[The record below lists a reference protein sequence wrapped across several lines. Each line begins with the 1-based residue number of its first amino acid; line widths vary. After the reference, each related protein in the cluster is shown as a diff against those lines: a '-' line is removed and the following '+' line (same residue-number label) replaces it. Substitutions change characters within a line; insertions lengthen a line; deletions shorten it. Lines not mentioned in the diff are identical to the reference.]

1 MKNTRRTFIKN
12 AISGGIVL
20 GIGGLVPAF
29 SAKSYRQIVG
39 ANEKIRVA
47 VMGVNSRGLAVSKNF
62 ALQKNCEVIHVC
74 DVDSRAAENCINALG
89 KIQSFMPQATP
100 DFRVALED
108 KNLDALIV
116 TAPDHWHAPATLLA
130 C

>member
-29 SAKSYRQIVG
+29 SAKSYRQIAG

-47 VMGVNSRGLAVSKNF
+47 VMGVNSRGMAVSKNF
-62 ALQKNCEVIHVC
+62 AQQKNCEVIHVC

-89 KIQSFMPQATP
+89 KIQTNMPRATP

-116 TAPDHWHAPATLLA
+116 TAPDH
-130 C
+130 

>member
-20 GIGGLVPAF
+20 GIGGLAPAF

-47 VMGVNSRGLAVSKNF
+47 VMGGIVEAWQLV
-62 ALQKNCEVIHVC
+62 
-74 DVDSRAAENCINALG
+74 
-89 KIQSFMPQATP
+89 KILPNRRT
-100 DFRVALED
+100 V
-108 KNLDALIV
+108 K
-116 TAPDHWHAPATLLA
+116 
-130 C
+130 

>member
-12 AISGGIVL
+12 AISGGFVL

-29 SAKSYRQIVG
+29 SAKSYRQIPG

-62 ALQKNCEVIHVC
+62 AQQKNCEVIHVC
-74 DVDSRAAENCINALG
+74 DVDSRAADKCINALG
-89 KIQSFMPQATP
+89 KLQDFMPQATP

-116 TAPDHWHAPATLLA
+116 TAPDH
-130 C
+130 